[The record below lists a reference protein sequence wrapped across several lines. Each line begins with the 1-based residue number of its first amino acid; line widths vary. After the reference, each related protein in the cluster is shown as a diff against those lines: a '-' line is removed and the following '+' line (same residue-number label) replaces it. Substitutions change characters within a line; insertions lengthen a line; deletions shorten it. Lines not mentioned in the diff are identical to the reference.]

1 MPLGLV
7 EAPLLPCQPTETEMG
22 GGEVLALCEG
32 LLEQPL
38 GLRRSLQ
45 GQQNVGQVDASGRI
59 AWIYLEALAQMRFG
73 GGRPPAEQGAQSG
86 EIAQF
91 EVLRQKHEGVGK
103 SHLGGIEE
111 PGAGVKA
118 PIAP

>member
-1 MPLGLV
+1 
-7 EAPLLPCQPTETEMG
+7 
-22 GGEVLALCEG
+22 
-32 LLEQPL
+32 
-38 GLRRSLQ
+38 
-45 GQQNVGQVDASGRI
+45 
-59 AWIYLEALAQMRFG
+59 MRFG

-111 PGAGVKA
+111 PGAGVKGADRPVGGGQRRADQLAAKLVELGAA
-118 PIAP
+118 PGDFLRLLARQSGEIRPRKRLEQRLSAGSDGQGQEE